1 MFTILSQWPRVHILK
16 ANKHMSIITDGL
28 KCRHA
33 YTHKFV
39 NPFASDF
46 LPEATCENPFWYI
59 CPRSCGLMQ
68 ENLSL
73 SAIWDCLKRPQVHEK
88 HAFLNPVM
96 LEVSKLWANN
106 HNNQTCIN
114 LTLQFHMLHVWNM
127 YQHPKNQPVSSSV
140 GIPAPW
146 SILVPLAPCFA
157 TAWTTTGAPES
168 IAAGTRRRRHGDH
181 TSVQQWCLERWAVN
195 GILHILGYFLVGE
208 NWISWLTDFV
218 ADAIIYTVWDN
229 DPSLYSWP
237 RESGLDHKIDWITA
251 MKPLALVGHIECLGT
266 FSKWVICRDER
277 MTVQIDAYCQCWI
290 HRVHRDY
297 WDISH
302 LSLFHREQISSHAR
316 GRH

>member
-28 KCRHA
+28 KCRQL
-33 YTHKFV
+33 THTICESICQWLPTRSNLWK
-39 NPFASDF
+39 SF
-46 LPEATCENPFWYI
+46 LVHLPQELRTYAGTSVVICHLGLSQKATG
-59 CPRSCGLMQ
+59 PRETC
-68 ENLSL
+68 
-73 SAIWDCLKRPQVHEK
+73 ILKPCDVGGFKNFEPTTTITRPG
-88 HAFLNPVM
+88 
-96 LEVSKLWANN
+96 
-106 HNNQTCIN
+106 IN

-127 YQHPKNQPVSSSV
+127 YQQPKKSASIQFCRYTSTMEHP
-140 GIPAPW
+140 G
-146 SILVPLAPCFA
+146 A
-157 TAWTTTGAPES
+157 TGAMFRHAWTTTGAPES

-290 HRVHRDY
+290 HRVHRDTE
-297 WDISH
+297 I
-302 LSLFHREQISSHAR
+302 
-316 GRH
+316 